1 MNGLLCTEVVRAALG
16 DPLHQQGKELH
27 YLCPNH
33 DDRHPSLK
41 INHEKNIWMCGPC
54 GAQGTAW
61 QLAAFIGRIDPADK
75 AGVVSWLKERGLLNG
90 QNPTGA
96 AITVDDLAR
105 EKKLPMEFLRKL
117 GLENIADGV
126 RIPYRL
132 MDGST
137 APRHR
142 VRTALVAKNGSRW
155 NSRDGAIVPYGLER
169 LSQARNAGFLVIV
182 EGESDSW
189 TLWCHSFP
197 ALGIPGAQIAKC
209 VQPEHLA
216 KITKLFVYREPDA
229 GGSAFIRAV
238 LARLKDIGW
247 SGDVRAISMDGTK
260 DPNEL
265 HKSHT
270 APDFK
275 LKFQAA
281 LQAAQPLEIEIA
293 ASSSSL
299 WAAETM
305 RVFLDDS
312 ISDETEALY
321 EKVLYRETITELFSP
336 RGIGKSL
343 FALFLAVR
351 LALKGLRVL
360 LLDRDNPRRMMKERL
375 RALGASADLGS
386 LRVITRENCPSLTK
400 EAAWREF
407 PYLDYDAV
415 ILDSLDSMA
424 EGVGEQ
430 DSSKP
435 SRAIA
440 AILDIARR
448 ERGPAVLVL
457 GNCVRT
463 GKHSRGSGVIEDR
476 ADIVF
481 EIRDCTNFHP
491 NGKRSWIEELPAA
504 DAASWASKSSRRKG
518 QLKFRLA
525 FIPTKFRIGE
535 EPEPFAMEID
545 TTTNPWTMTDVTD
558 CIDQEGAAERQRRAQ
573 ERTAAVGAA
582 TELLKEEIRRREV
595 VGEAVFLKKQAEEFL
610 TSQGIRQKI
619 AREAINSPAFETLDV
634 AGKGHPSGVQLAG
647 KNGHV
652 NRNTSRTEPASEAG
666 SSDGDFGQPH
676 PERATEIGI
685 DKTQYPCGSERGG
698 ISVDDSL
705 FTRLDG
711 PGNNDD
717 DEVVI

>member
-1 MNGLLCTEVVRAALG
+1 MNGLLCSDIVRAALG
-16 DPLHQQGKELH
+16 EPLRQQGQELD
-27 YLCPNH
+27 YRCPNH
-33 DDRHPSLK
+33 PDQNPSLK
-41 INHEKNIWMCGPC
+41 VNHKKNVWMCGPC
-54 GAQGTAW
+54 GESGGPWA
-61 QLAAFIGRIDPADK
+61 LAAFLSGRDASDKPA
-75 AGVVSWLKERGLLNG
+75 VTEWLRERGLWNG
-90 QNPTGA
+90 QDRTGA

-105 EKKLPMEFLRKL
+105 DKKLPMEFLRKL
-117 GLENIADGV
+117 GLENIAEGV

-132 MDGST
+132 MDGSI

-169 LSQARNAGFLVIV
+169 LSEAQNAGFLVVV

-197 ALGIPGAQIAKC
+197 ALGIPGAQMAKC

-216 KITKLFVYREPDA
+216 KIPKLFVYREPDA

-247 SGDVRAISMDGTK
+247 SGDVSAISMDGAK

-265 HKSHT
+265 HKNF
-270 APDFK
+270 AAADFK

-281 LQAAQPLEIEIA
+281 LHAAKPLEIA
-293 ASSSSL
+293 TSSSGL

-305 RVFLDDS
+305 RTFLNDS
-312 ISDETEALY
+312 TSSEPEALY
-321 EKVLYRETITELFSP
+321 DGVLYRETVTELFSP

-343 FALFLAVR
+343 FALYLAVR
-351 LALKGLRVL
+351 LALKGVRVL
-360 LLDRDNPRRMMKERL
+360 LLDRDNPRRAVRARL
-375 RALGASADLGS
+375 LDWGADSELKT
-386 LRVITRENCPSLTK
+386 LKVITRESCPPLTSA
-400 EAAWREF
+400 AAWAEF
-407 PYLDYDAV
+407 PYCDYDLV
-415 ILDSLDSMA
+415 ILDSLDAMA
-424 EGVGEQ
+424 EGMGEQ

-440 AILDIARR
+440 PLLDIARR
-448 ERGPAVLVL
+448 EGGPAVLVL
-457 GNCVRT
+457 GNCVKT

-481 EIRDCTNFHP
+481 EIRDCTNFQTSGNKP
-491 NGKRSWIEELPAA
+491 WVEELPAS
-504 DAASWASKSSRRKG
+504 DAGSWASKSSRRKG

-545 TTTNPWTMTDVTD
+545 TTTTPWTMADVTD
-558 CIDQEGAAERQRRAQ
+558 CIDQEGAAERERQAQ
-573 ERTAAVGAA
+573 ERTVAVGTA
-582 TELLKEEIRRREV
+582 TELLKEEIHRREAG
-595 VGEAVFLKKQAEEFL
+595 GEPVFLKKQAEEFL

-619 AREAINSPAFETLDV
+619 ARGAINSPAFETVDV
-634 AGKGHPSGVQLAG
+634 SGKGNPKGVQLAG
-647 KNGHV
+647 KKGNV
-652 NRNTSRTEPASEAG
+652 NRNTSRTEPASDAG
-666 SSDGDFGQPH
+666 SSDGHFGQPH
-676 PERATEIGI
+676 PERATEIGT
-685 DKTQYPCGSERGG
+685 DKTQYPCGSQRDG

-717 DEVVI
+717 DEVVL

>member
-1 MNGLLCTEVVRAALG
+1 MKGLLCTDIARAALG
-16 DPLHQQGKELH
+16 EPLRQKGHELD
-27 YLCPNH
+27 YRCPVH
-33 DDRHPSLK
+33 DDQHPSLK
-41 INHEKNIWMCGPC
+41 VNPDKNNWMCGPC
-54 GAQGTAW
+54 GKSGGPWA
-61 QLAAFIGRIDPADK
+61 LAAFLSGRDPSDK
-75 AGVVSWLKERGLLNG
+75 PPVTEWLRERGLLNG
-90 QNPTGA
+90 QARTGA

-105 EKKLPMEFLRKL
+105 DKKLPVEFLHKL
-117 GLENIADGV
+117 GLENIAEGV

-132 MDGST
+132 MDGSI

-155 NSRDGAIVPYGLER
+155 DNRDGAIVPYGLER
-169 LSQARNAGFLVIV
+169 LSEAQNAGFLVIV

-197 ALGIPGAQIAKC
+197 ALGIPGAQMAKC

-216 KITKLFVYREPDA
+216 KIPKLFAYREPDA

-247 SGDVRAISMDGTK
+247 SGDVRAISVDGAK

-265 HKSHT
+265 HKGQT
-270 APDFK
+270 ATDFK

-281 LQAAQPLEIEIA
+281 LEAAKPLEIA
-293 ASSSSL
+293 ASSSGV

-305 RVFLDDS
+305 RTFLNDS
-312 ISDETEALY
+312 MSSEPEALY
-321 EKVLYRETITELFSP
+321 DGVLYRETVTELFSP

-360 LLDRDNPRRMMKERL
+360 LLDRDNPRRAVRARL
-375 RALGASADLGS
+375 LDWGADTELKALK
-386 LRVITRENCPSLTK
+386 VITRESCPPLTNA
-400 EAAWREF
+400 AAWAEF
-407 PYLDYDAV
+407 PYCDYDLV
-415 ILDSLDSMA
+415 ILDSLDAMA

-440 AILDIARR
+440 PLLDIARR
-448 ERGPAVLVL
+448 EGGPAVLVL
-457 GNCVRT
+457 GNCVKT

-491 NGKRSWIEELPAA
+491 SGNKPWVEELPAS
-504 DAASWASKSSRRKG
+504 DAGSWASKSSRRKG
-518 QLKFRLA
+518 QVRFRLG

-535 EPEPFAMEID
+535 EPEPFAVEID
-545 TTTNPWTMTDVTD
+545 TTTNPWTVTDVTD
-558 CIDQEGAAERQRRAQ
+558 SIDKEGAAERQRRVQ
-573 ERTAAVGAA
+573 ERNAAVQAA
-582 TELLKEEIRRREV
+582 TELLKAEVLRREAS
-595 VGEAVFLKKQAEEFL
+595 GEAVLLKKQAEEFL

-619 AREAINSPAFETLDV
+619 AREVINSPAFETVDV
-634 AGKGHPSGVQLAG
+634 PGKGHPKGVQLAG
-647 KNGHV
+647 KNGNL
-652 NRNTSRTEPASEAG
+652 NRNTSRTEPASDAG
-666 SSDGDFGQPH
+666 SGDGHFGQPH
-676 PERATEIGI
+676 PERATEIGT
-685 DKTQYPCGSERGG
+685 DKTQYPCGSQRDG

-705 FTRLDG
+705 FTCLDG

-717 DEVVI
+717 DEVIV